1 MMEKFLEQSPPGIRR
16 WWYRHEIA
24 AHEEAVAGAHHVF
37 EESKVWSMQK
47 LIESQE
53 AQQAYKDFMASHGL
67 DGEDG

>member
-16 WWYRHEIA
+16 WWWRREIK
-24 AHEEAVAGAHHVF
+24 AHEEGVECAHHAF
-37 EESKVWSMQK
+37 EESKVWAMQK

-53 AQQAYKDFMASHGL
+53 AQQAYKDFKTSHGL